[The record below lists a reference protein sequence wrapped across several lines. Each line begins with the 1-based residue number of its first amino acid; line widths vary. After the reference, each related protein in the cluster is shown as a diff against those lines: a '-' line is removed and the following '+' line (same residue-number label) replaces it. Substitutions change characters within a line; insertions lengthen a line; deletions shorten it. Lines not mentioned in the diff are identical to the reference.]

1 MAYKHFLAQCEE
13 IEKAAEPSQSSQND
27 FKSEVIEAPD
37 LSKSCPVKTN
47 PDESLA
53 LNTFN
58 LTSQATTSQEKIG
71 FFSFINLSATCDQ
84 ADVGDF
90 KLLKLLNVANR
101 LWVTIML
108 VTDVG
113 DQMC

>member
-13 IEKAAEPSQSSQND
+13 IEIKKATEPSHSSQND

-47 PDESLA
+47 PDESLS

-58 LTSQATTSQEKIG
+58 LTSQATSSQERDKI
-71 FFSFINLSATCDQ
+71 STSTRLVLVN
-84 ADVGDF
+84 
-90 KLLKLLNVANR
+90 NR
-101 LWVTIML
+101 LPYYRW
-108 VTDVG
+108 
-113 DQMC
+113 

>member
-71 FFSFINLSATCDQ
+71 CFFFHLSATCDQ
-84 ADVGDF
+84 DDVGDF
-90 KLLKLLNVANR
+90 KLLKFLNVANR
-101 LWVTIML
+101 F
-108 VTDVG
+108 
-113 DQMC
+113 

>member
-71 FFSFINLSATCDQ
+71 FLSAICQ
-84 ADVGDF
+84 QH
-90 KLLKLLNVANR
+90 
-101 LWVTIML
+101 VTRIIL
-108 VTDVG
+108 VTSS
-113 DQMC
+113 C

>member
-1 MAYKHFLAQCEE
+1 MNQAFLNQKRVSRLAYKHFLAQCEE

-58 LTSQATTSQEKIG
+58 LTSQATSSQERIRY
-71 FFSFINLSATCDQ
+71 SCQ
-84 ADVGDF
+84 
-90 KLLKLLNVANR
+90 NVQ
-101 LWVTIML
+101 L
-108 VTDVG
+108 
-113 DQMC
+113 

>member
-71 FFSFINLSATCDQ
+71 FFFLSSICQ
-84 ADVGDF
+84 QH
-90 KLLKLLNVANR
+90 
-101 LWVTIML
+101 VTKMML
-108 VTDVG
+108 VTSS
-113 DQMC
+113 C

>member
-1 MAYKHFLAQCEE
+1 MNQAFLNQKRVSRLAYKHFLAQCEE

-58 LTSQATTSQEKIG
+58 LTSQATSSQERIRY
-71 FFSFINLSATCDQ
+71 SFAQID
-84 ADVGDF
+84 D
-90 KLLKLLNVANR
+90 
-101 LWVTIML
+101 
-108 VTDVG
+108 
-113 DQMC
+113 